1 MTITET
7 QKTAQLAADAAVSAA
22 EAKQY
27 MLEAEQG
34 YQDTS
39 AAAQQAQDAASAAEL
54 ARDQAESIA
63 SGLEEKIDAQ
73 LTEQQEEFETQM
85 TSQQESFESAQ
96 TERDTDFSEFLD
108 TRNSAFISQF
118 NQQAQEFDA
127 QLASQESR
135 YESVLQQAGKTVLGR
150 YQDGPWT
157 LTSYNQ
163 LVSYGGTFWKLAAS
177 VDIGA
182 GYTTAGTT
190 GATWD
195 ATDRANFV
203 DVGQDQL
210 RTELGTIFMPAAS
223 GDSATDTQLLQ
234 AALSVGGQ
242 IIYNNPGKYYYSSTS
257 TIRSNTRLVIGHGVT
272 WEKDINS
279 VWGPF
284 LWNAAYSNSRYAVT
298 SMTVSTSYSDPWKDN
313 VSSSGLKAYL
323 NIACPGHNFI
333 AGDYVAFYGAVE
345 FGFDGIMKVVSVTDG
360 DNFVVEAHNLPKGT
374 SATYDAW
381 ANGLFCFK
389 ADENISVEIYG
400 RLDGKCTQLKASGE
414 PSDTMKLYLM
424 GMIFH
429 GIMNGSLYINSIRR
443 MRKYSALIANVRNFV
458 VPFANI
464 DNYSDG
470 LHFMPPYVGV
480 HIKTIAGAGGDDI
493 FALTGGDFAHYEIS
507 RGHGYDITC
516 DKLNP
521 QNALCAVKITGNAP
535 YRFWNINIGGI
546 TGLTQTDA
554 IKAIWDTNLTYTAI
568 GKLKIGLFDCAV
580 QIGSGLKLAADEI
593 DSVVIDEYVI
603 SQKSTNGWD
612 IAVGDSSRNKVAIK
626 SLIVRNV
633 RLKTPDVAVTR
644 FLQLGRAAEVDSV
657 DIHSGCLDISAL
669 GSGFIYSNGA
679 TDTLAANKTSRIK
692 LSGKISAPSANYV
705 VMFLNGMNDVIDVSE
720 LDFEGFANLIRTSKT
735 VAPWKKDHIDINAR
749 GLRAYD
755 INRLFTLYAGQWK
768 IGFSGE
774 VLTPGALKLTPIFL
788 GYNTT
793 LHIDGYARVEGSS
806 ELMVTPGGSFTL
818 VNSLVIPTAESP
830 VAGDVAP
837 VIHSYD
843 KRNLLPLAF
852 ATAPQAGEELTNAVS
867 GQKEN
872 RLKYGHF
879 GWVPESDWRNYQA
892 ANDATAAVYRPLFDR
907 GNVWHVNGIKQDITI
922 AQSSS
927 DWSVLKPGARVA
939 VMVTQDSAGGH
950 TVTFDPA
957 NFTFGYTPATEA
969 PAGTTSVYEFVYQ
982 GGGKFYSM
990 IPNVW
995 A

>member
-1 MTITET
+1 MAFNPELGSTSPAVLLDNAERLDKLVNGPEAIVLDRGGDPLYSWRLI
-7 QKTAQLAADAAVSAA
+7 QKSIESVSIAANTSISELQEHADQQIDNIAHSAAVSQSVVSASAQAA
-22 EAKQY
+22 I
-27 MLEAEQG
+27 
-34 YQDTS
+34 QDINSTVTQT
-39 AAAQQAQDAASAAEL
+39 ANDAAIVL
-54 ARDQAESIA
+54 AGLGYLPPAPFS
-63 SGLEEKIDAQ
+63 SGLSVSSTRFTVTYNGNTYAAIADKVPF
-73 LTEQQEEFETQM
+73 TT
-85 TSQQESFESAQ
+85 TSTF
-96 TERDTDFSEFLD
+96 DG
-108 TRNSAFISQF
+108 SQWRL
-118 NQQAQEFDA
+118 
-127 QLASQESR
+127 LAG
-135 YESVLQQAGKTVLGR
+135 V
-150 YQDGPWT
+150 
-157 LTSYNQ
+157 
-163 LVSYGGTFWKLAAS
+163 
-177 VDIGA
+177 
-182 GYTTAGTT
+182 
-190 GATWD
+190 
-195 ATDRANFV
+195 
-203 DVGQDQL
+203 
-210 RTELGTIFMPAAS
+210 MS
-223 GDSATDTQLLQ
+223 GDVMTIVDAADTVVHVMPGPSGSPATDTARLQ
-234 AALSVGGQ
+234 AALEKRGT
-242 IIYNNPGKYYYSSTS
+242 ILCLNPGTYYYSSTS

-284 LWNAAYSNSRYAVT
+284 LRNAAYSNTRHTVT

-323 NIACPGHNFI
+323 NIACTGHGFS
-333 AGDYVAFYGAVE
+333 AGDYAAFYGAVE
-345 FGFDGIMKVVSVTDG
+345 FGFDGIMKVVSVTDD
-360 DNFVVEAHNLPKGT
+360 DNFVAEAHNLPKGT
-374 SATYDAW
+374 SATYDTW

-424 GMIFH
+424 GMIFQ

-535 YRFWNINIGGI
+535 YRFWNINIGEI

-568 GKLKIGLFDCAV
+568 GTLKIGRFDCAV
-580 QIGSGLKLAADEI
+580 QLGSGLRLTADET

-644 FLQLGRAAEVDSV
+644 FLQLGRAAEVGAV

-692 LSGKISAPSANYV
+692 LSGKISAPSENYV

-774 VLTPGALKLTPIFL
+774 VLTPGAGKLTPIFL

-806 ELMVTPGGSFTL
+806 ELMITPSGNFTL
-818 VNSLVIPTAESP
+818 VNSLAIPTAKSP
-830 VAGDVAP
+830 VAGDVDP

-879 GWVPESDWRNYQA
+879 GWVPESDWRNYQVA
-892 ANDATAAVYRPLFDR
+892 VDATAAVYRPLFDR
-907 GNVWHVNGIKQDITI
+907 GNVWHVNGIKQNITI

-927 DWSVLKPGARVA
+927 NWSVLKPGARVA

>member
-1 MTITET
+1 MSNRYNTGNPRPSNSM
-7 QKTAQLAADAAVSAA
+7 KDLNDNALAYDDF
-22 EAKQY
+22 
-27 MLEAEQG
+27 MLSEEG
-34 YQDTS
+34 TFVDRLGNEVPTLRGLS
-39 AAAQQAQDAASAAEL
+39 EIMRQAG
-54 ARDQAESIA
+54 ESVV
-63 SGLEEKIDAQ
+63 EKIDAQ

-177 VDIGA
+177 VVIGA

-242 IIYNNPGKYYYSSTS
+242 INYNNPGTYYYSSTS

-284 LWNAAYSNSRYAVT
+284 LRNAAYSNSRYAVT

-345 FGFDGIMKVVSVTDG
+345 FGFDGIMKVVSVTDD

-374 SATYDAW
+374 SATYDTW

-470 LHFMPPYVGV
+470 LHFMPPYV
-480 HIKTIAGAGGDDI
+480 D
-493 FALTGGDFAHYEIS
+493 
-507 RGHGYDITC
+507 
-516 DKLNP
+516 
-521 QNALCAVKITGNAP
+521 
-535 YRFWNINIGGI
+535 
-546 TGLTQTDA
+546 
-554 IKAIWDTNLTYTAI
+554 
-568 GKLKIGLFDCAV
+568 
-580 QIGSGLKLAADEI
+580 
-593 DSVVIDEYVI
+593 
-603 SQKSTNGWD
+603 
-612 IAVGDSSRNKVAIK
+612 
-626 SLIVRNV
+626 
-633 RLKTPDVAVTR
+633 
-644 FLQLGRAAEVDSV
+644 
-657 DIHSGCLDISAL
+657 
-669 GSGFIYSNGA
+669 
-679 TDTLAANKTSRIK
+679 
-692 LSGKISAPSANYV
+692 
-705 VMFLNGMNDVIDVSE
+705 
-720 LDFEGFANLIRTSKT
+720 
-735 VAPWKKDHIDINAR
+735 
-749 GLRAYD
+749 
-755 INRLFTLYAGQWK
+755 
-768 IGFSGE
+768 
-774 VLTPGALKLTPIFL
+774 
-788 GYNTT
+788 
-793 LHIDGYARVEGSS
+793 
-806 ELMVTPGGSFTL
+806 
-818 VNSLVIPTAESP
+818 
-830 VAGDVAP
+830 
-837 VIHSYD
+837 
-843 KRNLLPLAF
+843 
-852 ATAPQAGEELTNAVS
+852 
-867 GQKEN
+867 
-872 RLKYGHF
+872 
-879 GWVPESDWRNYQA
+879 
-892 ANDATAAVYRPLFDR
+892 
-907 GNVWHVNGIKQDITI
+907 
-922 AQSSS
+922 
-927 DWSVLKPGARVA
+927 
-939 VMVTQDSAGGH
+939 
-950 TVTFDPA
+950 
-957 NFTFGYTPATEA
+957 
-969 PAGTTSVYEFVYQ
+969 
-982 GGGKFYSM
+982 
-990 IPNVW
+990 
-995 A
+995 